1 MTNQDFLFRGS
12 VEDLDAEV
20 AELIRH
26 ETARQQEKLILIPSE
41 STVPF
46 AVRNA
51 ISSSFHNIY
60 AEGYPLDNSRKMTQ
74 SEILDY
80 GRRLP
85 EFRRNADQ
93 RYYKGTEYANILE
106 SLARRRT
113 AELFAGNGLGADD
126 LYVNV
131 QPLSGAPANNAVYSA
146 LLDVGD
152 TVMGMDLIMGGHLT
166 HGSPVNRSGINYNI
180 ISYTIDPVT
189 ERLDYEQI
197 RDLARKHK
205 PRLIIGGFS
214 SYPYAAD
221 WNAFRGIADEVGA
234 YLLADVAHVAGLIA
248 AGFYPNP
255 VGIADVVSFTTHK
268 TLNGPRGA
276 VLITHH
282 RDLSRKLD
290 RAVFPGEQG
299 GPHINTMAGLAVAL
313 RIANSKQFRQLQR
326 RTLDNAPRLAAKL
339 ESRGLRLPY
348 GGTDTHLL
356 LVDCKSITGRD
367 GAVLSGDMAARIL
380 DLAGIVVNRQTIPG
394 DASALRPSGIRLG
407 TTWVS
412 QRGMRA
418 AEIDTLGDI
427 IADVLRACA
436 PFNLTGRVRPLPR
449 AKVDFDALQ
458 SAGNRARELCA
469 GIGIDTEA
477 QADGYPHFYAGEEP
491 SPPAPLSHEGKG
503 GDESGDS
510 SPYLFEGEGFGVRV
524 SVEGAAAGDFL
535 QIAVTS
541 DVAALD
547 DGESQPTHI
556 LEKDGSVMASGEVT
570 RVSSS
575 EYRLNIG
582 GRGRAGTNPS
592 SDRAVA
598 WLRALSDGF
607 ALFDD
612 EDLHAKLPGPVA
624 VSVLGRAELTSS
636 QSPPKSRLTP
646 PPGPLPEASG
656 RGGAK
661 REPLVST
668 DDARAAKS
676 PSVAKMVDLGRGGS
690 GQGDEVA
697 GGESAAAGFDR
708 KAYHIGING
717 ENLRAQP
724 ANGLPKFDPN
734 VAAVDLLKETP
745 LHNLH
750 LELGA
755 KMAPF
760 ARYDMPLWYKSVSDE
775 HSAVRNDA
783 GVFDVAHMGV
793 FDVRGRG
800 AEAFLDQVTTNDV
813 RRLKVGASH
822 YTYLLDVDGIP
833 LDDLMIYRLGNE
845 HFLAV
850 VNASNNDKNW
860 AWLNAVIAGEVMID
874 PVHPSRLI
882 EGTDR
887 FELRDLRLEQ
897 WAAER
902 RVDIALQGPKSLDYL
917 IQLGGSDDDLAAIKR
932 LKWAGVERVT
942 LGEFDL
948 IVSRT
953 GYTGERVAYELFV
966 HPERAAALFR
976 RLVEMGVTPCGL
988 AARDSLRTEA
998 GLPLYGFELAGDFNL
1013 NPAEAGFGAY
1023 VKLYKPFFVGKRAF
1037 VRHEAKRST
1046 QVSRFRLDV
1055 RGARPAHYGDP
1066 IVNARGRVVGTVTSC
1081 NIDSDGYQLGQA
1093 SMDRSFRKPGTQ
1105 LAVFASAGRAKP
1117 VDIAGLSLGK
1127 RVTMPQPL
1135 TILSRFPKL
1144 K

>member
-1 MTNQDFLFRGS
+1 MTNKDFLFRGS
-12 VEDLDAEV
+12 VEELDPDV

-51 ISSSFHNIY
+51 ISSPFHNIY
-60 AEGYPLDNSRKMTQ
+60 AEGYPLDNSREMTQ

-80 GRRLP
+80 EQRLP

-113 AELFAGNGLGADD
+113 AELFASNGLGADD
-126 LYVNV
+126 LFVNV

-146 LLDVGD
+146 LLNTGD

-180 ISYTIDPVT
+180 VSYTIDPVT

-197 RDLARKHK
+197 RDLARERK

-214 SYPYAAD
+214 SYPFAAD
-221 WNAFRGIADEVGA
+221 WNEFRSIADEVGA

-276 VLITHH
+276 VLITHR

-299 GPHINTMAGLAVAL
+299 GPHINAMAGLAIAL
-313 RIANSKQFRQLQR
+313 RIANSEQFRQLQQ
-326 RTLDNAPRLAAKL
+326 RTLDNALRLAAKL
-339 ESRGLRLPY
+339 ESRSLRLPY

-367 GAVLSGDMAARIL
+367 GAALSGDMAARIL

-412 QRGMRA
+412 QRGMGA

-427 IADVLRACA
+427 IADVLKACA
-436 PFNLTGRVRPLPR
+436 PFQLTGRVRPLPR
-449 AKVDFDALQ
+449 AKVDFNALH
-458 SAGNRARELCA
+458 SASRRAGKLA
-469 GIGIDTEA
+469 ASIGIDTEA
-477 QADGYPHFYAGEEP
+477 QAEGYPHFYAGE
-491 SPPAPLSHEGKG
+491 ANDGAALQ
-503 GDESGDS
+503 
-510 SPYLFEGEGFGVRV
+510 V
-524 SVEGAAAGDFL
+524 SVKGAVAGDFL
-535 QIAVTS
+535 QIAATS

-547 DGESQPTHI
+547 DGESQPTHF
-556 LEKDGSVMASGEVT
+556 LEKDGSIIASGELT
-570 RVSSS
+570 RLSSS
-575 EYRLNIG
+575 EYRLKI
-582 GRGRAGTNPS
+582 AGQ

-598 WLRALSDGF
+598 WLRALSDGYV
-607 ALFDD
+607 LFDD

-624 VSVLGRAELTSS
+624 ISVLGEAELTPS
-636 QSPPKSRLTP
+636 
-646 PPGPLPEASG
+646 PGPFPSELGKGS
-656 RGGAK
+656 
-661 REPLVST
+661 S
-668 DDARAAKS
+668 KS
-676 PSVAKMVDLGRGGS
+676 PLSSLRGDLGS
-690 GQGDEVA
+690 GDTP
-697 GGESAAAGFDR
+697 SAGFDR

-717 ENLRAQP
+717 P
-724 ANGLPKFDPN
+724 HPKPLPHKEGGASNASMRSTRPPSLPVGEGVGGWGDEHPLPRFAPDI
-734 VAAVDLLKETP
+734 AAVDMLRETP
-745 LHNLH
+745 LHSLH

-755 KMAPF
+755 KLAPF
-760 ARYDMPLWYKSVSDE
+760 AGYDMPLWYKSVSEE
-775 HSAVRNDA
+775 HAAVRNDA

-793 FDVRGRG
+793 FDLRGRG

-813 RRLKVGASH
+813 KRLKVGASH

-833 LDDLMIYRLGNE
+833 HDDLMIYRLAEE

-860 AWLNAVIAGEVMID
+860 AWLNAVIAGEVMIA
-874 PVHPSRLI
+874 PEHPERRI

-887 FELRDLRLEQ
+887 FELRDLRLRQ
-897 WAAER
+897 WGADR

-917 IQLGGSDDDLAAIKR
+917 LQLGGSDADKAAIKR
-932 LKWAGVERVT
+932 LKWAGVARVT
-942 LGEFDL
+942 LGDFDL

-953 GYTGERVAYELFV
+953 GYTGERIAYELFV
-966 HPERAAALFR
+966 HPERAAEIFR
-976 RLVEMGVTPCGL
+976 RLVDMGVTPCGL

-998 GLPLYGFELAGDFNL
+998 GLPLYGLELAGDLNL

-1023 VKLYKPFFVGKRAF
+1023 VKLYKPFFVGKSAF
-1037 VRHEAKRST
+1037 VQHETKRST
-1046 QVSRFRLDV
+1046 QVSRFRLDAK
-1055 RGARPAHYGDP
+1055 GARPAHYGDP
-1066 IVNARGRVVGTVTSC
+1066 IVNERGRVVGTVTSC

-1093 SMDRSFRKPGTQ
+1093 LLERGFRKPGTQ
-1105 LAVFASAGRAKP
+1105 LAVFASAGRAKL

-1127 RVTMPQPL
+1127 RVTLPQPL
-1135 TILSRFPKL
+1135 TILSRFPRRK
-1144 K
+1144 